1 MEICTLNR
9 LSKQRHTYGEEKLE
23 MKKGTVLC
31 AAECKHNKGDGY
43 YKVCS
48 HPKMQS
54 IASKEGVAR
63 IYKESCEFESDEE
76 EIILQIG
83 DTLECSDVEDMIN
96 TSEILAKEN
105 IMTDFMYENNG
116 KKGYWLIVVDQD
128 YYSSAPF

>member
-1 MEICTLNR
+1 M
-9 LSKQRHTYGEEKLE
+9 
-23 MKKGTVLC
+23 
-31 AAECKHNKGDGY
+31 
-43 YKVCS
+43 
-48 HPKMQS
+48 
-54 IASKEGVAR
+54 
-63 IYKESCEFESDEE
+63 
-76 EIILQIG
+76 QIG